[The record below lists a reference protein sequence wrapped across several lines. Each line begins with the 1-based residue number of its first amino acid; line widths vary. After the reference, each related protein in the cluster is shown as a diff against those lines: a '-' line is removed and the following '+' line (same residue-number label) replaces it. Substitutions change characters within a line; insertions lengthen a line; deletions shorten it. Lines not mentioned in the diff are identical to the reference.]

1 MGFDGQLR
9 ICHVD
14 TIQGGNA
21 AARRAGSATRRH
33 QPQAARALVGRS
45 LGALSQSSLHN
56 HQIRKRPS
64 LRHADGLLA
73 LQHCVDPELG
83 CRPFDANEL
92 VCPGRAAHLRRGA
105 MRLRFVF
112 FSCATWA
119 ISHMVLSDA
128 SVLIFT
134 APILLFFLGVAFLKD
149 KVECIDVVCALVGLG
164 GALFV
169 IRPVFLFQSKQI
181 VQVASTLAIVSAL
194 VAALAKA
201 AAFVLLRHLPTLHY
215 FVAIHYLMLTCSL
228 FSGIWIALDE
238 RVFHYEMDLY
248 AWLGV
253 GAIGVLGFLGE
264 IGLTKGA
271 HVENVGLA
279 FVLRYLGVVLVFVWD
294 ALLLREVISPW
305 SVVGAVVTLVF
316 VGIIAWRRCDR
327 PRRPAAAT
335 V

>member
-1 MGFDGQLR
+1 MSTRSKEETLPLVVQEAPRGGTNHKLLGLLWVGLSALSLSLLFTTIKYESVHLSAMQTVFWLSSIAWILNLVAVLSTRTSLFVPDELR
-9 ICHVD
+9 IYV
-14 TIQGGNA
+14 A
-21 AARRAGSATRRH
+21 
-33 QPQAARALVGRS
+33 
-45 LGALSQSSLHN
+45 
-56 HQIRKRPS
+56 
-64 LRHADGLLA
+64 
-73 LQHCVDPELG
+73 
-83 CRPFDANEL
+83 
-92 VCPGRAAHLRRGA
+92 
-105 MRLRFVF
+105 
-112 FSCATWA
+112 
-119 ISHMVLSDA
+119 
-128 SVLIFT
+128 
-134 APILLFFLGVAFLKD
+134 GVAFLKD

>member
-1 MGFDGQLR
+1 MSTRSKEETLPLVVQEAPRGGTNHKLLGLLWVGLSALSLSLLFTTIKYESVHLSAMQTVFWLSSIAWILNLVAVLSTRTSLFVPDELR
-9 ICHVD
+9 IYVAVRC
-14 TIQGGNA
+14 
-21 AARRAGSATRRH
+21 
-33 QPQAARALVGRS
+33 
-45 LGALSQSSLHN
+45 
-56 HQIRKRPS
+56 
-64 LRHADGLLA
+64 
-73 LQHCVDPELG
+73 G
-83 CRPFDANEL
+83 C
-92 VCPGRAAHLRRGA
+92 G
-105 MRLRFVF
+105 FVF

-149 KVECIDVVCALVGLG
+149 KVECIYVVCALVGLG

-215 FVAIHYLMLTCSL
+215 LVAIHYLMLTCSL

-253 GAIGVLGFLGE
+253 GAIGVLGFLGK

-294 ALLLREVISPW
+294 ALLL
-305 SVVGAVVTLVF
+305 LK
-316 VGIIAWRRCDR
+316 
-327 PRRPAAAT
+327 
-335 V
+335 